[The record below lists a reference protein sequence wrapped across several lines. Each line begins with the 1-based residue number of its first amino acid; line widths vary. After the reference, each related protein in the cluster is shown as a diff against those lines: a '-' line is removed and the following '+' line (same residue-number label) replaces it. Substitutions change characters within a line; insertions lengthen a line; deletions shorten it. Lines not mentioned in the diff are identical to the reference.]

1 MTRAWR
7 VVLWIVLALLA
18 AGIVLAGAGWLTGAS
33 LPRMAEL
40 LFGGVE
46 EAGAAAGV
54 VASRATELISALGK
68 LI

>member
-7 VVLWIVLALLA
+7 VVLWIVMALLA

-46 EAGAAAGV
+46 EAGAAAGAV
-54 VASRATELISALGK
+54 VSRAMELISALGK